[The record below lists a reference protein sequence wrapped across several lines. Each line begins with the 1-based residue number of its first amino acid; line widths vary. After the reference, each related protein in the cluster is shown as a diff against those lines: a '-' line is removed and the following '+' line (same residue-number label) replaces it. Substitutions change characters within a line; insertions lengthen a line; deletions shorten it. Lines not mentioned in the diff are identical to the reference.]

1 MITLLPEINLFRF
14 VWPTLIC
21 YHCKLEGVWG
31 FIFISFG
38 VLALYCFIDFSGC
51 PKHRSIDF
59 LMVTSS
65 AWVVCS
71 VLQFVDGSYVRGRF
85 RAFLVRFCARK
96 YLADVFGG
104 DCGLRDVESLDQLHL
119 NNYVLIW
126 SFRIE
131 LPTKMHLLRV
141 VWCSVWAWYSFLL
154 FWFWVHHDYHRSF
167 LSMIFDT

>member
-51 PKHRSIDF
+51 PKHRSIEF
-59 LMVTSS
+59 LMVTSW

-71 VLQFVDGSYVRGRF
+71 ILQFFDGSYIRGRF

-104 DCGLRDVESLDQLHL
+104 DCGLRDFWSLDQIHL
-119 NNYVLIW
+119 YIYVLFW

-131 LPTKMHLLRV
+131 LGRFRRR
-141 VWCSVWAWYSFLL
+141 CICCAL
-154 FWFWVHHDYHRSF
+154 FDV
-167 LSMIFDT
+167 